1 MIFLDIFGIFNFRS
15 LCHVLVDAVYV
26 DAWKY
31 HFNCVDGSWVV
42 SSAVDD
48 DFLARNSCSFDE

>member
-1 MIFLDIFGIFNFRS
+1 MIFLLFSFRG
-15 LCHVLVDAVYV
+15 LCHVFVDAVYV

-31 HFNCVDGSWVV
+31 HFNRLDGSWFI

-48 DFLARNSCSFDE
+48 DFLARNPRSFYK